1 MLLALRRPPQDEKN
15 MDNKPLPNTQPIE
28 PSALYRCKDAS
39 CLLGGISLSTLARWR
54 VVGCGPKFVKV
65 GRMVTYRGA
74 DLIAFLD
81 HNTFSSTSSPPGQE
95 IDR

>member
-1 MLLALRRPPQDEKN
+1 MY
-15 MDNKPLPNTQPIE
+15 NKPLSNTQPIE
-28 PSALYRCKDAS
+28 PSALYRCRDAS
-39 CLLGGISLSTLARWR
+39 CLLGGISQSTLARWR